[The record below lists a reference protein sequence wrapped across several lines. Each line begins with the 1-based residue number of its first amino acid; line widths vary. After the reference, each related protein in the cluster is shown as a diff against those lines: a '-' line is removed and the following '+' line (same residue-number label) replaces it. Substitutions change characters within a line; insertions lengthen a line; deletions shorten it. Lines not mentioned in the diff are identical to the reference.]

1 MARVSSLI
9 VLFFLLHGCLAD
21 LFVAWIPREVHL
33 DLRARILLRKT
44 MLGLDRLISGVS
56 YLSQKHLMLA
66 TMMRWYRAQ
75 YGFFLSIS
83 RRGGEVAIVF
93 RPLNDCLL
101 VN

>member
-1 MARVSSLI
+1 MTGVSSLI

-21 LFVAWIPREVHL
+21 LFVAWIPCEVHL
-33 DLRARILLRKT
+33 DLRARVLLRKT
-44 MLGLDRLISGVS
+44 MLGLDRLISGVT

-66 TMMRWYRAQ
+66 TMLRWYRAQ
-75 YGFFLSIS
+75 YGFLLSIS
-83 RRGGEVAIVF
+83 RRSGEVAIVF